1 MIIFWI
7 FAGLLLA
14 LSLVFVLAPL
24 VRPTPPDTAPGQ
36 DRLNLEVFQQ
46 RLKELDADLE
56 AGFLDQPQY
65 DAARRDLER
74 ELLYDLDGAETA
86 EAARSSSALSRWA
99 MALVLTIVLPAATV
113 LAYLELGRTDLIDPR
128 PAAAMAEG
136 TTANAE
142 AASLEELVKQLETR
156 LEQEP
161 ANIDGWMMLSR
172 TYLAMGRLNAGA
184 KAMERAYA
192 LAPNEVEIKI
202 AYAEVLGLTDPNKSL
217 LGRPAELIAEA
228 LEQDPTNTNARW
240 FSGLVAFQRGQYQA
254 ARTTWQSILDTLDP
268 ASEEAGN
275 LRQIMDEAQRRAGG
289 PAETSSA
296 TPSEADATT
305 AAETAV
311 AEPATSQAD
320 TADTQIES
328 EAPTDT
334 TVTETPTQPPEPA
347 AAASQASLT
356 VAVSLDPSLSDRS
369 SPEHTVFVFAR
380 AVQGPP
386 MPLAVQRLQVKDL
399 PATVTLD
406 DSQAMNPAL
415 RLSAFEQ
422 VQVGARISMSGQA
435 TPQPGDLFGESGPVQ
450 RDAET
455 DVQIRIDQVRP

>member
-7 FAGLLLA
+7 LAGLLLA

-46 RLKELDADLE
+46 RLKELDGDLE
-56 AGFLDQPQY
+56 AGFLDKEQY

-74 ELLYDLDGAETA
+74 ELLYDLDGAETNA
-86 EAARSSSALSRWA
+86 TTERSTSTLSRWA
-99 MALVLTIVLPAATV
+99 LGMVLTILVPAATV
-113 LAYLELGRTDLIDPR
+113 LAYLEIGRTDLIDPR
-128 PAAAMAEG
+128 QMAATADG
-136 TTANAE
+136 ANAE
-142 AASLEELVKQLETR
+142 AASLEELVQQLEKR

-172 TYLAMGRLNAGA
+172 TYLALGRLNAGV

-192 LAPNEVEIKI
+192 LAPNEVELKI
-202 AYAEVLGLTDPNKSL
+202 AYAEVLGLADPNKSL

-228 LEQDPTNTNARW
+228 LAQEPANANARW
-240 FSGLVAFQRGQYQA
+240 FSGLIAFQRGQYQA
-254 ARTTWQSILDTLDP
+254 ARTTWQSILDELDP

-275 LRQIMDEAQRRAGG
+275 LRKMMDEAQRRAGA

-296 TPSEADATT
+296 TPTEAGETMASETT
-305 AAETAV
+305 AAA
-311 AEPATSQAD
+311 PATSQAN
-320 TADTQIES
+320 A
-328 EAPTDT
+328 AN
-334 TVTETPTQPPEPA
+334 TETERA
-347 AAASQASLT
+347 APSAASQASLT
-356 VAVSLDPSLSDRS
+356 VAVSLDPSLSARVS
-369 SPEHTVFVFAR
+369 SEDTVFVFAR

-406 DSQAMNPAL
+406 DSQAMSPAL
-415 RLSAFEQ
+415 RLSAFDEI
-422 VQVGARISMSGQA
+422 QVGARISKSGQA
-435 TPQPGDLFGESGPVQ
+435 TPQPGDLFGESGPLR
-450 RDAET
+450 RDAQS

>member
-7 FAGLLLA
+7 LAGLLLA

-56 AGFLDQPQY
+56 AGFLDKEQY

-86 EAARSSSALSRWA
+86 AAARSSSAFSRWA
-99 MALVLTIVLPAATV
+99 MALILTIIVPAATV
-113 LAYLELGRTDLIDPR
+113 LAYLELGRTDLIDQR
-128 PAAAMAEG
+128 QAAAMADSP
-136 TTANAE
+136 NAK
-142 AASLEELVKQLETR
+142 AASLEELVQQLEKR

-172 TYLAMGRLNAGA
+172 TYLAMGRLNAGV
-184 KAMERAYA
+184 KAMERAYT
-192 LAPNEVEIKI
+192 LAPNEVELKI
-202 AYAEVLGLTDPNKSL
+202 AYAEVLGLADPDKSL

-228 LEQDPTNTNARW
+228 LTLEPTNSNARW

-254 ARTTWQSILDTLDP
+254 ARTTWQSILDELDP

-275 LRQIMDEAQRRAGG
+275 LRKMMDEAQRRAGV
-289 PAETSSA
+289 PAETASA
-296 TPSEADATT
+296 TSSETT
-305 AAETAV
+305 APETA
-311 AEPATSQAD
+311 PTSQAASQ
-320 TADTQIES
+320 AD
-328 EAPTDT
+328 
-334 TVTETPTQPPEPA
+334 
-347 AAASQASLT
+347 SQASLT
-356 VAVSLDPSLSDRS
+356 VAVSLDPSLSDRV
-369 SPEHTVFVFAR
+369 SPEDTVFVFAR

-386 MPLAVQRLQVKDL
+386 MPLAVQRLQAKDL

-422 VQVGARISMSGQA
+422 VRVGARISKSGEA
-435 TPQPGDLFGESGPVQ
+435 TPQSGDLFGESGPVQ
-450 RDAET
+450 RDAQT

>member
-7 FAGLLLA
+7 LAGILLA

-56 AGFLDQPQY
+56 AGFLDQAQY
-65 DAARRDLER
+65 EAARRDLER

-86 EAARSSSALSRWA
+86 AATERPASALSRWA
-99 MALVLTIVLPAATV
+99 LALALTIIVPAATV
-113 LAYLELGRTDLIDPR
+113 LAYLEFGRTDLIDQR
-128 PAAAMAEG
+128 QATTMTDDTKAEV
-136 TTANAE
+136 
-142 AASLEELVKQLETR
+142 ASLEELVEQLEKR

-184 KAMERAYA
+184 KAMERAYV
-192 LAPNEVEIKI
+192 LAPNEVNLKI
-202 AYAEVLGLTDPNKSL
+202 AYAEVLGLVDPNKSL

-228 LEQDPTNTNARW
+228 LAQEPTNSNARW

-254 ARTTWQSILDTLDP
+254 ARTTWQSILDELDP

-275 LRQIMDEAQRRAGG
+275 LRQMMGEAQRRAGI
-289 PAETSSA
+289 PAETASA
-296 TPSEADATT
+296 TPTEASEAKVEATT
-305 AAETAV
+305 
-311 AEPATSQAD
+311 
-320 TADTQIES
+320 
-328 EAPTDT
+328 
-334 TVTETPTQPPEPA
+334 TETPA
-347 AAASQASLT
+347 ATATSQASLT
-356 VAVSLDPSLSDRS
+356 VAVSLDPGISDRV
-369 SPEHTVFVFAR
+369 SPDDTVFVFAR

-399 PATVTLD
+399 PTTVTLD
-406 DSQAMNPAL
+406 DSQAMSPAL
-415 RLSAFEQ
+415 RLSAFEEIK
-422 VQVGARISMSGQA
+422 VGARVSLSGQA
-435 TPQPGDLFGESGPVQ
+435 TPQPGDLFGESRPIQ
-450 RDAET
+450 RAAQTE
-455 DVQIRIDQVRP
+455 IRIQIDQVRP

>member
-56 AGFLDQPQY
+56 AGFLDQEQY

-86 EAARSSSALSRWA
+86 DEAARSSSALSRWA
-99 MALVLTIVLPAATV
+99 LALVLTIIVPAATV
-113 LAYLELGRTDLIDPR
+113 LAYLEIGRTDLIDPR
-128 PAAAMAEG
+128 QAAAMTEG
-136 TTANAE
+136 ASKAT
-142 AASLEELVKQLETR
+142 SLEELVPQLEKQ

-172 TYLAMGRLNAGA
+172 TYLAIGQLDAGV

-192 LAPNEVEIKI
+192 LAPNEVELKI
-202 AYAEVLGLTDPNKSL
+202 AYAEVMGLADPNKSL

-228 LEQDPTNTNARW
+228 LAQEPTNANARW
-240 FSGLVAFQRGQYQA
+240 FSGLIAFQRGQYQA
-254 ARTTWQSILDTLDP
+254 ARTTWRSILDELDP

-275 LRQIMDEAQRRAGG
+275 LRQMMDEAQRRAGI
-289 PAETSSA
+289 PAQDSDE
-296 TPSEADATT
+296 PSDAPTGHS
-305 AAETAV
+305 
-311 AEPATSQAD
+311 EPVTSQPS
-320 TADTQIES
+320 QER
-328 EAPTDT
+328 
-334 TVTETPTQPPEPA
+334 TEPP
-347 AAASQASLT
+347 AAASQVSLT
-356 VAVSLDPSLSDRS
+356 VAVSLDPELSARV
-369 SPEHTVFVFAR
+369 SPDDTVFVFAR

-415 RLSAFEQ
+415 RLSAFEEI
-422 VQVGARISMSGQA
+422 QVGARVSLSGQA
-435 TPQPGDLFGESGPVQ
+435 TPQPGDLFGESGPIR
-450 RDAET
+450 RDAQA
-455 DVQIRIDQVRP
+455 DILIRIDQVRP

>member
-7 FAGLLLA
+7 LAGLLLA

-56 AGFLDQPQY
+56 AGFLDQEQY

-86 EAARSSSALSRWA
+86 AAARSSSAFSRWA
-99 MALVLTIVLPAATV
+99 MALILTIIVPAATV
-113 LAYLELGRTDLIDPR
+113 LAYLEIGRTDLIDPR
-128 PAAAMAEG
+128 QAPAMADG
-136 TTANAE
+136 ANAE
-142 AASLEELVKQLETR
+142 AASLEELVQQLEQR
-156 LEQEP
+156 LEQNP

-184 KAMERAYA
+184 KAMERAYT

-202 AYAEVLGLTDPNKSL
+202 AYAEVLGLADPDKSL
-217 LGRPAELIAEA
+217 QGRPAELIAEA

-254 ARTTWQSILDTLDP
+254 ARTLWQSILDTLDP

-275 LRQIMDEAQRRAGG
+275 LRQMMDEAQRRAGG
-289 PAETSSA
+289 PTETASV
-296 TPSEADATT
+296 TPSEAT
-305 AAETAV
+305 ASDTTAV
-311 AEPATSQAD
+311 APAATQAESVN
-320 TADTQIES
+320 TES
-328 EAPTDT
+328 EAQIDATA
-334 TVTETPTQPPEPA
+334 TETPAQPPEPA
-347 AAASQASLT
+347 IAASQANLT
-356 VAVSLDPSLSDRS
+356 VDVSLDPSLSDRV
-369 SPEHTVFVFAR
+369 SPEDTVFVFAR
-380 AVQGPP
+380 AVEGPP

-422 VQVGARISMSGQA
+422 VQVGARISKSGQA
-435 TPQPGDLFGESGPVQ
+435 TPQPGDLFGESEPVQ
-450 RDAET
+450 RDAQT
-455 DVQIRIDQVRP
+455 DVRIRIDRVRP

>member
-7 FAGLLLA
+7 LAGILLA

-24 VRPTPPDTAPGQ
+24 VRPTPPDTAPAQ

-46 RLKELDADLE
+46 RLKELDSDLE
-56 AGFLDQPQY
+56 AGFLDQAQY

-86 EAARSSSALSRWA
+86 EAARSSSTLSRWA

-128 PAAAMAEG
+128 QAAAMAEG

-228 LEQDPTNTNARW
+228 LEQDPSNTNARW

-296 TPSEADATT
+296 TPSEAGETMASDTET
-305 AAETAV
+305 AA
-311 AEPATSQAD
+311 PATPPAD
-320 TADTQIES
+320 AVNIEAEN

-334 TVTETPTQPPEPA
+334 TTSDTSTEPA

-356 VAVSLDPSLSDRS
+356 VAVSLDPSLSDRV

-415 RLSAFEQ
+415 RLSAFEEI
-422 VQVGARISMSGQA
+422 QVGARISMSGQA

-450 RDAET
+450 RDTET
-455 DVQIRIDQVRP
+455 DIQIHIDQVRP

>member
-7 FAGLLLA
+7 LAGLLLA

-46 RLKELDADLE
+46 RLKELDGDLE

-99 MALVLTIVLPAATV
+99 MALVLTIIVPAATV
-113 LAYLELGRTDLIDPR
+113 LAYLELGRTDLIDQR
-128 PAAAMAEG
+128 QAAAMSDSP
-136 TTANAE
+136 NAE
-142 AASLEELVKQLETR
+142 AASLEELVQQLETR

-202 AYAEVLGLTDPNKSL
+202 AYAEVLGLADPNKSL

-228 LEQDPTNTNARW
+228 LVLEPTNSNARW

-254 ARTTWQSILDTLDP
+254 ARTAWQSILDELDP

-275 LRQIMDEAQRRAGG
+275 LRQMMDEAQRRAGV
-289 PAETSSA
+289 PAETASA
-296 TPSEADATT
+296 TPIEASEAKVDATT
-305 AAETAV
+305 
-311 AEPATSQAD
+311 
-320 TADTQIES
+320 
-328 EAPTDT
+328 
-334 TVTETPTQPPEPA
+334 TETPAATREPL
-347 AAASQASLT
+347 AAASQVSLT
-356 VAVSLDPSLSDRS
+356 VAVSLDPGLSARV
-369 SPEHTVFVFAR
+369 SPEDTVFVFAR

-415 RLSAFEQ
+415 RLSAFEEI
-422 VQVGARISMSGQA
+422 QVGARVSLSGQA

-450 RDAET
+450 RDTQT
-455 DVQIRIDQVRP
+455 DIQIQINQVRP

>member
-7 FAGLLLA
+7 LAGILLA

-56 AGFLDQPQY
+56 AGFLDQEQY

-86 EAARSSSALSRWA
+86 DEAARSSSALSRWA
-99 MALVLTIVLPAATV
+99 LALVLTIIVPAATV
-113 LAYLELGRTDLIDPR
+113 LAYLEIGRTDLIDPR
-128 PAAAMAEG
+128 QAAAMTEG
-136 TTANAE
+136 ASKAT
-142 AASLEELVKQLETR
+142 SLEELVPQLEKQ

-172 TYLAMGRLNAGA
+172 TYLAIGQLDAGV

-192 LAPNEVEIKI
+192 LAPNEVELKI
-202 AYAEVLGLTDPNKSL
+202 AYAEVMGLADPNKSL

-228 LEQDPTNTNARW
+228 LAQEPTNANARW
-240 FSGLVAFQRGQYQA
+240 FSGLIAFQRGQYQA
-254 ARTTWQSILDTLDP
+254 ARTTWRSILDELDP

-275 LRQIMDEAQRRAGG
+275 LRQMMDEAQRRAGI
-289 PAETSSA
+289 PAQDSDE
-296 TPSEADATT
+296 PSDAPTGHS
-305 AAETAV
+305 
-311 AEPATSQAD
+311 EPVTSQPS
-320 TADTQIES
+320 QER
-328 EAPTDT
+328 
-334 TVTETPTQPPEPA
+334 TEPP
-347 AAASQASLT
+347 AAASQVSLT
-356 VAVSLDPSLSDRS
+356 VAVSLDPELSARV
-369 SPEHTVFVFAR
+369 SPDDTVFVFAR

-415 RLSAFEQ
+415 RLSAFEEI
-422 VQVGARISMSGQA
+422 QVGARVSLSGQA
-435 TPQPGDLFGESGPVQ
+435 TPQPGDLFGESGPIR
-450 RDAET
+450 RDAQA
-455 DVQIRIDQVRP
+455 DILIRIDQVRP

>member
-7 FAGLLLA
+7 LAGILLA

-56 AGFLDQPQY
+56 GGFLDQAQY

-86 EAARSSSALSRWA
+86 ATTEHSSSALSRWA
-99 MALVLTIVLPAATV
+99 LALVLTIVVPAATV
-113 LAYLELGRTDLIDPR
+113 LAYLEIGRTDLIDQR
-128 PAAAMAEG
+128 QTAAMADG
-136 TTANAE
+136 ANTE
-142 AASLEELVKQLETR
+142 AASLEELVQQLEKR

-192 LAPNEVEIKI
+192 LAPNEVELKI
-202 AYAEVLGLTDPNKSL
+202 AYAEVLGLADPNKSL

-228 LEQDPTNTNARW
+228 LAQEPTNSNARW

-254 ARTTWQSILDTLDP
+254 ARTTWQSILDELAP
-268 ASEEAGN
+268 ESEEADN
-275 LRQIMDEAQRRAGG
+275 LRKMMDEALRRAGI
-289 PAETSSA
+289 PAETASVTPGEAGETTASETEASASA
-296 TPSEADATT
+296 TP
-305 AAETAV
+305 
-311 AEPATSQAD
+311 QAD
-320 TADTQIES
+320 TADTQTES
-328 EAPTDT
+328 E
-334 TVTETPTQPPEPA
+334 VPA
-347 AAASQASLT
+347 ATSRTSLT
-356 VAVSLDPSLSDRS
+356 VAVSLDPSVSDRV
-369 SPEHTVFVFAR
+369 SPDDTVFVFAR

-422 VQVGARISMSGQA
+422 VQVGARVSMSGQA
-435 TPQPGDLFGESGPVQ
+435 TPQPGDLFGESEPVQ
-450 RDAET
+450 RDAGSN
-455 DVQIRIDQVRP
+455 VRIRIDRVRP

>member
-7 FAGLLLA
+7 LAGILLA

-56 AGFLDQPQY
+56 AGFLDQAQY

-86 EAARSSSALSRWA
+86 ATTEHSSSALSRWA
-99 MALVLTIVLPAATV
+99 MALVLTIVVPAATV
-113 LAYLELGRTDLIDPR
+113 LAYLEIGRTDLIDQR
-128 PAAAMAEG
+128 QTAAM
-136 TTANAE
+136 TDSPNAE
-142 AASLEELVKQLETR
+142 AASLEELVQQLEKR

-184 KAMERAYA
+184 KAMERAYT
-192 LAPNEVEIKI
+192 LAPNEVELKI
-202 AYAEVLGLTDPNKSL
+202 AYAEVLGLADPNKSL

-228 LEQDPTNTNARW
+228 LELDPTNTNARW

-268 ASEEAGN
+268 ESEEAGN
-275 LRQIMDEAQRRAGG
+275 LRQMMDEAQRRAGV
-289 PAETSSA
+289 PAETASV
-296 TPSEADATT
+296 TPSEAGETTTSDTET
-305 AAETAV
+305 AA
-311 AEPATSQAD
+311 PATL
-320 TADTQIES
+320 
-328 EAPTDT
+328 
-334 TVTETPTQPPEPA
+334 PA
-347 AAASQASLT
+347 AAVNIEAETPSDTTTTETSADITETVAAAPQSSLT
-356 VAVSLDPSLSDRS
+356 VAVSLDPHFSDRV
-369 SPEHTVFVFAR
+369 SPEDTVFVFAR

-422 VQVGARISMSGQA
+422 VRVGARVSKSGQA
-435 TPQPGDLFGESGPVQ
+435 TPQPGDLFGESEPVQ
-450 RDAET
+450 RDTET
-455 DVQIRIDQVRP
+455 DVRIRIDQVRP

>member
-7 FAGLLLA
+7 LAGLLLA

-36 DRLNLEVFQQ
+36 DRLNLDVFQQ
-46 RLKELDADLE
+46 RLKELDGDLE

-74 ELLYDLDGAETA
+74 ELLYDLDGAETNA
-86 EAARSSSALSRWA
+86 TTERSTSTLSRWA
-99 MALVLTIVLPAATV
+99 LGMVLTILVPAATV
-113 LAYLELGRTDLIDPR
+113 LAYLEIGRTDLIDPR
-128 PAAAMAEG
+128 QMAATADG
-136 TTANAE
+136 ANAE
-142 AASLEELVKQLETR
+142 AASLEEMVQQLEKR

-172 TYLAMGRLNAGA
+172 TYLALGRLNAGA

-192 LAPNEVEIKI
+192 LAPNEVELKI
-202 AYAEVLGLTDPNKSL
+202 AYAEVLGLADPNKSL

-228 LEQDPTNTNARW
+228 LALEPTNSNARW
-240 FSGLVAFQRGQYQA
+240 FSGLIAFQRGQYQA
-254 ARTTWQSILDTLDP
+254 ARTTWQSILDELDP

-275 LRQIMDEAQRRAGG
+275 LRKMMDEAQRRAGV

-296 TPSEADATT
+296 TPTEAGETTASETT
-305 AAETAV
+305 AAA
-311 AEPATSQAD
+311 PAASQAN
-320 TADTQIES
+320 A
-328 EAPTDT
+328 AN
-334 TVTETPTQPPEPA
+334 TETERA
-347 AAASQASLT
+347 APSAASQASLT
-356 VAVSLDPSLSDRS
+356 VAVSLDPSLSARVS
-369 SPEHTVFVFAR
+369 SEDTVFVFAR

-406 DSQAMNPAL
+406 DSQAMSPAL
-415 RLSAFEQ
+415 RLSAFDEI
-422 VQVGARISMSGQA
+422 QVGARISKSGQA
-435 TPQPGDLFGESGPVQ
+435 TPQPGDLFGESGPLR
-450 RDAET
+450 RDAQS

>member
-7 FAGLLLA
+7 LAGILLA

-56 AGFLDQPQY
+56 AGFLDQAQY

-86 EAARSSSALSRWA
+86 ATTEHASSALSRWA
-99 MALVLTIVLPAATV
+99 LALVLAIVVPAATV
-113 LAYLELGRTDLIDPR
+113 LAYLEIGRTDLIDQR
-128 PAAAMAEG
+128 QTSAMADG
-136 TTANAE
+136 ANAE
-142 AASLEELVKQLETR
+142 AASLEELVQQLEKR

-192 LAPNEVEIKI
+192 LAPNEVELKI
-202 AYAEVLGLTDPNKSL
+202 AYAEVLGLADPNKSL

-228 LEQDPTNTNARW
+228 LAQDPTNSNARW

-254 ARTTWQSILDTLDP
+254 ARTTWQSILDELAP
-268 ASEEAGN
+268 ESEEADN
-275 LRQIMDEAQRRAGG
+275 LRKMMDEALRRAGI
-289 PAETSSA
+289 PAETASVTPGEAVEATASETEASASA
-296 TPSEADATT
+296 TPQADA
-305 AAETAV
+305 
-311 AEPATSQAD
+311 
-320 TADTQIES
+320 ADTQTES
-328 EAPTDT
+328 E
-334 TVTETPTQPPEPA
+334 VPA
-347 AAASQASLT
+347 ATSRASLT
-356 VAVSLDPSLSDRS
+356 IAVSLDPSVSDRV
-369 SPEHTVFVFAR
+369 SPDDTVFVFAR

-415 RLSAFEQ
+415 RLSAFDE
-422 VQVGARISMSGQA
+422 VRVGARVSTSGQA
-435 TPQPGDLFGESGPVQ
+435 TPQPGDLFGESEPVQ
-450 RDAET
+450 RDAGS
-455 DVQIRIDQVRP
+455 DVRIRIDRVRP

>member
-56 AGFLDQPQY
+56 AGFLDQEPY

-86 EAARSSSALSRWA
+86 DEAARSSSALSRWA
-99 MALVLTIVLPAATV
+99 LALVLTIIVPAATV
-113 LAYLELGRTDLIDPR
+113 LAYLEIGRTDLIDPR
-128 PAAAMAEG
+128 QAAAMTEG
-136 TTANAE
+136 ASKAT
-142 AASLEELVKQLETR
+142 SLEELVPQLEKQ

-172 TYLAMGRLNAGA
+172 TYLAIGQLDAGV

-192 LAPNEVEIKI
+192 LAPNEVELKI
-202 AYAEVLGLTDPNKSL
+202 AYAEVMGLADPNKSL

-228 LEQDPTNTNARW
+228 LAQEPTNANARW
-240 FSGLVAFQRGQYQA
+240 FSGLIAFQRGQYQA
-254 ARTTWQSILDTLDP
+254 ARTTWRSILDELDP

-275 LRQIMDEAQRRAGG
+275 LRQMMDEAQRRAGI
-289 PAETSSA
+289 PAQDSDE
-296 TPSEADATT
+296 PSDAPTGHS
-305 AAETAV
+305 
-311 AEPATSQAD
+311 EPVTSQPS
-320 TADTQIES
+320 QER
-328 EAPTDT
+328 
-334 TVTETPTQPPEPA
+334 TEPP
-347 AAASQASLT
+347 AAASQVSLT
-356 VAVSLDPSLSDRS
+356 VAVSLDPELSARV
-369 SPEHTVFVFAR
+369 SPDDTVFVFAR

-415 RLSAFEQ
+415 RLSAFEEI
-422 VQVGARISMSGQA
+422 QVGARVSLSGQA
-435 TPQPGDLFGESGPVQ
+435 TPQPGDLFGESGPIR
-450 RDAET
+450 RDAQA
-455 DVQIRIDQVRP
+455 DILIRIDQVRP

>member
-7 FAGLLLA
+7 LAGLLLA

-36 DRLNLEVFQQ
+36 DRLNLDVFQQ
-46 RLKELDADLE
+46 RLKELDGDLE
-56 AGFLDQPQY
+56 AGFLDKEQY

-74 ELLYDLDGAETA
+74 ELLYDLDGAETNA
-86 EAARSSSALSRWA
+86 TTERSTSTLSRWA
-99 MALVLTIVLPAATV
+99 LGMVLTILVPAATV
-113 LAYLELGRTDLIDPR
+113 LAYLEIGRTDLIDPR
-128 PAAAMAEG
+128 QMAATADG
-136 TTANAE
+136 ANAE
-142 AASLEELVKQLETR
+142 AASLEEMVQQLEKR

-172 TYLAMGRLNAGA
+172 TYLALGRLNAGA

-192 LAPNEVEIKI
+192 LAPNEVELKI
-202 AYAEVLGLTDPNKSL
+202 AYAEVLGLADPNKSL

-228 LEQDPTNTNARW
+228 LALEPTNSNARW
-240 FSGLVAFQRGQYQA
+240 FSGLIAFQRGQYQA
-254 ARTTWQSILDTLDP
+254 ARTTWQSILDELDP

-275 LRQIMDEAQRRAGG
+275 LRKMMDEAQRRAGV

-296 TPSEADATT
+296 TPTEAGETTASETT
-305 AAETAV
+305 AAA
-311 AEPATSQAD
+311 PAASQAN
-320 TADTQIES
+320 A
-328 EAPTDT
+328 AN
-334 TVTETPTQPPEPA
+334 TETERA
-347 AAASQASLT
+347 APSAASQASLT
-356 VAVSLDPSLSDRS
+356 VAVSLDPSLSARVS
-369 SPEHTVFVFAR
+369 SEDTVFVFAR

-406 DSQAMNPAL
+406 DSQAMSPAL
-415 RLSAFEQ
+415 RLSAFDEI
-422 VQVGARISMSGQA
+422 QVGARISKSGQA
-435 TPQPGDLFGESGPVQ
+435 TPQPGDLFGESGPLR
-450 RDAET
+450 RDAQS

>member
-7 FAGLLLA
+7 LAGILLA

-56 AGFLDQPQY
+56 AGFLDQAQY

-99 MALVLTIVLPAATV
+99 LALVLTIIVPAATV
-113 LAYLELGRTDLIDPR
+113 LAYLELGRTDLIDQR
-128 PAAAMAEG
+128 QAAAMSDSP
-136 TTANAE
+136 NAE
-142 AASLEELVKQLETR
+142 AASLEELVQQLETR

-202 AYAEVLGLTDPNKSL
+202 AYAEVLGLADPNKSL

-228 LEQDPTNTNARW
+228 LVLEPTNSNARW

-254 ARTTWQSILDTLDP
+254 ARTAWQSILDELDP

-275 LRQIMDEAQRRAGG
+275 LRQMMDEAKRRAGV
-289 PAETSSA
+289 PAETASV
-296 TPSEADATT
+296 TPSESGETT
-305 AAETAV
+305 APETA
-311 AEPATSQAD
+311 AAASATSQ
-320 TADTQIES
+320 
-328 EAPTDT
+328 TDT
-334 TVTETPTQPPEPA
+334 TTTETPVQTPEPA
-347 AAASQASLT
+347 AAASQARLT
-356 VAVSLDPSLSDRS
+356 VAVSLDPSLLDRI

>member
-7 FAGLLLA
+7 LAGILLA

-56 AGFLDQPQY
+56 GGFLDQAQY

-86 EAARSSSALSRWA
+86 ATTEHSSSALSRWA
-99 MALVLTIVLPAATV
+99 LALVLTIVVPAATV
-113 LAYLELGRTDLIDPR
+113 LAYLEIGRTDLIDQR
-128 PAAAMAEG
+128 QTAAMADG
-136 TTANAE
+136 ANTE
-142 AASLEELVKQLETR
+142 AASLEELVQQLEKR

-192 LAPNEVEIKI
+192 LAPNEVELKI
-202 AYAEVLGLTDPNKSL
+202 AYAEVLGLADPNKSL

-228 LEQDPTNTNARW
+228 LAQDPTNSNARW

-254 ARTTWQSILDTLDP
+254 ARTTWQSILDELAP
-268 ASEEAGN
+268 ESEEADN
-275 LRQIMDEAQRRAGG
+275 LRKMMDEALRRAGI
-289 PAETSSA
+289 PAETASVTPGEAGETTASETEASASA
-296 TPSEADATT
+296 TP
-305 AAETAV
+305 
-311 AEPATSQAD
+311 QAD
-320 TADTQIES
+320 TADTQTES
-328 EAPTDT
+328 E
-334 TVTETPTQPPEPA
+334 VPA
-347 AAASQASLT
+347 ATSRTSLT
-356 VAVSLDPSLSDRS
+356 VAVSLDPSVSDRV
-369 SPEHTVFVFAR
+369 SPDDTVFVFAR

-422 VQVGARISMSGQA
+422 VQVGARVSMSGQA
-435 TPQPGDLFGESGPVQ
+435 TPQSGDLFGESEPVQ
-450 RDAET
+450 RDAGSN
-455 DVQIRIDQVRP
+455 VQIRIDRVRP

>member
-7 FAGLLLA
+7 LAGLLLA

-56 AGFLDQPQY
+56 AGFLDQEQY

-86 EAARSSSALSRWA
+86 DEAARSSSALSRWA
-99 MALVLTIVLPAATV
+99 LALVLTIIVPAATV
-113 LAYLELGRTDLIDPR
+113 LAYLEIGRTDLIDPR
-128 PAAAMAEG
+128 QAAAMTEG
-136 TTANAE
+136 ASKAT
-142 AASLEELVKQLETR
+142 SLEELVPQLEKQ

-172 TYLAMGRLNAGA
+172 TYLAIGQLDAGV

-192 LAPNEVEIKI
+192 LAPNEVELKI
-202 AYAEVLGLTDPNKSL
+202 AYAEVMGLADPNKSL

-228 LEQDPTNTNARW
+228 LAQEPTNANARW
-240 FSGLVAFQRGQYQA
+240 FSGLIAFQRGQYQA
-254 ARTTWQSILDTLDP
+254 ARTTWRSILDELDP

-275 LRQIMDEAQRRAGG
+275 LRQMMDEAQRRAGI
-289 PAETSSA
+289 PAQDSDE
-296 TPSEADATT
+296 PSDAPTGHS
-305 AAETAV
+305 
-311 AEPATSQAD
+311 EPVTSQPS
-320 TADTQIES
+320 QER
-328 EAPTDT
+328 
-334 TVTETPTQPPEPA
+334 TEPP
-347 AAASQASLT
+347 AAASQVSLT
-356 VAVSLDPSLSDRS
+356 VAVSLDPELSARV
-369 SPEHTVFVFAR
+369 SPDDTVFVFAR

-415 RLSAFEQ
+415 RLSAFEEI
-422 VQVGARISMSGQA
+422 QVGARVSLSGQA
-435 TPQPGDLFGESGPVQ
+435 TPQPGDLFGESGPIR
-450 RDAET
+450 RDAQA
-455 DVQIRIDQVRP
+455 DILIRIDQVRP

>member
-7 FAGLLLA
+7 LAGILLA

-56 AGFLDQPQY
+56 AGFLDQAQY

-86 EAARSSSALSRWA
+86 EAARSSSTLSRWA
-99 MALVLTIVLPAATV
+99 LALVLTVVVPAATV
-113 LAYLELGRTDLIDPR
+113 LAYLELGRTDLIDQR
-128 PAAAMAEG
+128 QAAAMADSP
-136 TTANAE
+136 NAE
-142 AASLEELVKQLETR
+142 AASLEELVQQLEQR

-192 LAPNEVEIKI
+192 LAPNEVELKI
-202 AYAEVLGLTDPNKSL
+202 AYAEVLGLADPNKSL

-228 LEQDPTNTNARW
+228 LAQDPTNSNARW

-254 ARTTWQSILDTLDP
+254 ARTTWQSILDELDP
-268 ASEEAGN
+268 ESEEADN
-275 LRQIMDEAQRRAGG
+275 LRKMMDEALRRAGI
-289 PAETSSA
+289 PAETASVTPGEAGETTASETEASASA
-296 TPSEADATT
+296 TPQADA
-305 AAETAV
+305 
-311 AEPATSQAD
+311 
-320 TADTQIES
+320 ADTQTES
-328 EAPTDT
+328 E
-334 TVTETPTQPPEPA
+334 VPA
-347 AAASQASLT
+347 ATSRASLT
-356 VAVSLDPSLSDRS
+356 VAVSLDPSVSDRV
-369 SPEHTVFVFAR
+369 SPDDTVFVFAR

-422 VQVGARISMSGQA
+422 VQVGARVSKSGQA
-435 TPQPGDLFGESGPVQ
+435 TPQPGDLFGESEPIQ
-450 RDAET
+450 RAAET
-455 DVQIRIDQVRP
+455 DVRIRIDQVRP

>member
-1 MIIFWI
+1 
-7 FAGLLLA
+7 
-14 LSLVFVLAPL
+14 
-24 VRPTPPDTAPGQ
+24 
-36 DRLNLEVFQQ
+36 
-46 RLKELDADLE
+46 
-56 AGFLDQPQY
+56 
-65 DAARRDLER
+65 
-74 ELLYDLDGAETA
+74 
-86 EAARSSSALSRWA
+86 

-113 LAYLELGRTDLIDPR
+113 LAYLELGRTDLIDQR
-128 PAAAMAEG
+128 QAAAMAEG

-328 EAPTDT
+328 EAPTQ
-334 TVTETPTQPPEPA
+334 TPEAA

-356 VAVSLDPSLSDRS
+356 VAVSLDPSLSDRI

>member
-7 FAGLLLA
+7 LAGILLA

-56 AGFLDQPQY
+56 AGFLDQTQY

-86 EAARSSSALSRWA
+86 EAARPSSAFSRWA
-99 MALVLTIVLPAATV
+99 MALVLTILVPAATV
-113 LAYLELGRTDLIDPR
+113 LAYLEIGRTDLIDQR
-128 PAAAMAEG
+128 QAAMTDG
-136 TTANAE
+136 ANAE
-142 AASLEELVKQLETR
+142 AASLEELVQQLEKR

-172 TYLAMGRLNAGA
+172 TYLALGRLNAGA

-192 LAPNEVEIKI
+192 LAPNEVELKI
-202 AYAEVLGLTDPNKSL
+202 AYAEVLGLADPNKSL

-228 LEQDPTNTNARW
+228 LTLEPTNSNARW

-254 ARTTWQSILDTLDP
+254 ARTTWQSILDELDP

-275 LRQIMDEAQRRAGG
+275 LRKMMDEAQRRAGV
-289 PAETSSA
+289 PAETASA
-296 TPSEADATT
+296 TSSETT
-305 AAETAV
+305 APETAPTPQ
-311 AEPATSQAD
+311 AASQAD
-320 TADTQIES
+320 
-328 EAPTDT
+328 
-334 TVTETPTQPPEPA
+334 
-347 AAASQASLT
+347 SQASLT
-356 VAVSLDPSLSDRS
+356 VAVSLDPSLSDRV
-369 SPEHTVFVFAR
+369 SPEDTVFVFAR

-406 DSQAMNPAL
+406 DSQAMSPAL
-415 RLSAFEQ
+415 RLSAFDAI
-422 VQVGARISMSGQA
+422 QVGARISKSGQA

-450 RDAET
+450 RDAQT